1 MKSELSST
9 LKWRKAFNAMPVSG
23 NCDSRCGKP
32 ATKWFGDTSCATCGD
47 EKCIAIQ
54 LEEYNKPSKEED
66 DDRW

>member
-1 MKSELSST
+1 
-9 LKWRKAFNAMPVSG
+9 MPVSG

-54 LEEYNKPSKEED
+54 LEEYNKPSKED
-66 DDRW
+66 DDGHW